1 MQIRTIQLIMLM
13 LWWPQVVNILLNI
26 KMRCAKK
33 SDNSFSKLPG
43 NLLTDWSF
51 QRQQMENIAM
61 SSKALWYSN
70 SSVSSLPDGSP
81 LKFKARYCVHAGD
94 LQTEGVDY
102 FEMYLPVVQWSKFW
116 NWFRVKGS
124 QYFLLSQT
132 LKGYNILDPPATTHQ
147 KAIPFCVLENMFYS
161 TSSSS
166 PSFIKHHAISQT
178 SYGAF
183 FHGMCSCKYSKTCSI
198 EESKRTKI
206 LVLKA
211 NRLLRTINDLHILP
225 SADFP
230 KD

>member
-94 LQTEGVDY
+94 LQTEGVNY
-102 FEMYLPVVQWSKFW
+102 FEMYLPVVQWWSKFW
-116 NWFRVKGS
+116 NWFRVKRA
-124 QYFLLSQT
+124 L
-132 LKGYNILDPPATTHQ
+132 N
-147 KAIPFCVLENMFYS
+147 
-161 TSSSS
+161 TSSSHK
-166 PSFIKHHAISQT
+166 PSKDTTFLTHLLQHIKKQSLSVFWKI
-178 SYGAF
+178 
-183 FHGMCSCKYSKTCSI
+183 CSTQPHPPRHLSSNIMPSVKPVMEHSSMVCAA
-198 EESKRTKI
+198 
-206 LVLKA
+206 A
-211 NRLLRTINDLHILP
+211 NT
-225 SADFP
+225 P
-230 KD
+230 KHVQ